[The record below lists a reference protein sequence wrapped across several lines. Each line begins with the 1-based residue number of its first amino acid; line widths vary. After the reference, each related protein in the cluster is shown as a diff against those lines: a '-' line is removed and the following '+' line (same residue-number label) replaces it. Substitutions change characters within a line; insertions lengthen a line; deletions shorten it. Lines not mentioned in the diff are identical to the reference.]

1 MQGVFLAE
9 VNTSLRR
16 HPPLARA
23 ALVCL
28 AGFLFFS
35 SFSISLSQIFVF
47 TGIPLWLLSVWKEPR
62 SVPTRFYFWK
72 PFAIFVVLTSG
83 SAFFS
88 DDMVRSLKDVKQI
101 SQIFIFYFAVNIVA
115 DEREAH
121 WLVKVLLAA
130 AALASIFTLGFALMR
145 PIGLAN
151 RMSGFFSIY
160 MTLGGYLV
168 IAGALAFAYLIHTEK
183 KSARGLAGVT
193 SVIIIAALMTTFSR
207 NAWVGFGAAVICTV
221 VAARSVKGMLFI
233 VVLAISVV
241 ALSPPAVR
249 SRILSIGDTK
259 DPSTLERMYMWQSG
273 LNMVR
278 DRPVFGTGL
287 DMIKRT
293 YTPYANPKAM
303 KKRTGHLHN
312 NMLHIAV
319 ERGLPALA
327 SWIWIMA
334 AFFMAALK
342 RMNQSLNATF
352 ESRYLPAAG
361 LAAVTG
367 FFVAGLFEYNF
378 GDSEVVMLAY
388 FAMALPFM
396 GAQEGAPTGGGRLSE
411 ED

>member
-1 MQGVFLAE
+1 
-9 VNTSLRR
+9 
-16 HPPLARA
+16 
-23 ALVCL
+23 
-28 AGFLFFS
+28 
-35 SFSISLSQIFVF
+35 
-47 TGIPLWLLSVWKEPR
+47 
-62 SVPTRFYFWK
+62 
-72 PFAIFVVLTSG
+72 
-83 SAFFS
+83 
-88 DDMVRSLKDVKQI
+88 
-101 SQIFIFYFAVNIVA
+101 
-115 DEREAH
+115 
-121 WLVKVLLAA
+121 
-130 AALASIFTLGFALMR
+130 
-145 PIGLAN
+145 
-151 RMSGFFSIY
+151 
-160 MTLGGYLV
+160 
-168 IAGALAFAYLIHTEK
+168 
-183 KSARGLAGVT
+183 
-193 SVIIIAALMTTFSR
+193 
-207 NAWVGFGAAVICTV
+207 
-221 VAARSVKGMLFI
+221 
-233 VVLAISVV
+233 
-241 ALSPPAVR
+241 
-249 SRILSIGDTK
+249 
-259 DPSTLERMYMWQSG
+259 
-273 LNMVR
+273 
-278 DRPVFGTGL
+278 VFGTGL